1 VLIRKHTRKI
11 RAWLARRP
19 DQKTARYTCDGLLR
33 RRNGLKLGLIVVE
46 IQSQEVG
53 LYTDLQSS
61 QEDLGRHPL
70 EKKPTKMAFII
81 SKNEKNG
88 GETITYPAMITRL
101 ALKLSKM
108 IRFDTL
114 VWCGDEAWIENEG
127 QIYSLR
133 RTKQGKLLWTK

>member
-88 GETITYPAMITRL
+88 GETITGKNNVSGDDHAAGAKTFKDDQVRYSRL
-101 ALKLSKM
+101 V
-108 IRFDTL
+108 R
-114 VWCGDEAWIENEG
+114 GR
-127 QIYSLR
+127 SLD
-133 RTKQGKLLWTK
+133 